1 MAKSQPMVLPLARG
15 LVSRYVKEIGGR
27 VALWDLESFTAH
39 ATLAFTGGQATG
51 QLDLAFRRPNLMRIH
66 LDLAD
71 LGSSVV
77 GSDGLSAWEI
87 VTTDKVEEAEIIP
100 MADAQRRRRELNWF
114 ELAIRLTEGAR
125 SFRTVAPAEF
135 ENYPCWEIQKITRD
149 GVEERLFIDREHFL
163 LRGIRMIE
171 EGPLEDHEVTMSFRD
186 WKPIKPLLLFHEL
199 AVTRDDIELIIR
211 FDKISLDTVS
221 PTTFQPPP
229 SVEDLLRAIP
239 QDEPPVEDDPGES
252 QP

>member
-1 MAKSQPMVLPLARG
+1 M
-15 LVSRYVKEIGGR
+15 
-27 VALWDLESFTAH
+27 ALWDLESFSAH
-39 ATLAFTGGQATG
+39 ATLAFTGGKATG
-51 QLDLAFRRPNLMRIH
+51 QLDLAFRRPNLMRIQ

-71 LGSSVV
+71 LGFSEV
-77 GSDGLSAWEI
+77 GSDGQSAWEI
-87 VTTDKVEEAEIIP
+87 VTTDQAQEAEIIP

-125 SFRTVAPAEF
+125 SFRTIAPAEF
-135 ENYPCWEIQKITRD
+135 EKYPCWEIQKVTRD

-171 EGPLEDHEVTMSFRD
+171 PGPIADHEITLSFRN
-186 WKPIKPLLLFHEL
+186 WKPIKPLLMFHEL
-199 AVTRDDIELIIR
+199 AVSRGDMELIIR

-221 PTTFQPPP
+221 PITFQPPP
-229 SVEDLLRAIP
+229 SVQKLLRALP
-239 QDEPPVEDDPGES
+239 QDEHTDVPEDDALGDS